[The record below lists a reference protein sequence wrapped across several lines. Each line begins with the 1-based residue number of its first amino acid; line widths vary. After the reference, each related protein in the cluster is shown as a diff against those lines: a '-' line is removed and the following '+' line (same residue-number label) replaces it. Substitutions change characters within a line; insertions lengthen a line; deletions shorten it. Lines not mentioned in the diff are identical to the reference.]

1 MGVFEGRSAIV
12 TGAAQ
17 GLGWAVAS
25 RLHAEGAR
33 VMLADIQGEK
43 VTAAAQ
49 RLDASGRT
57 ATGHMLDA
65 SSAAAANAMVEAA
78 QGAFGGLDML
88 VNVAGGSGMQRVERI
103 EDMTDDIF
111 DKIVGN
117 NLRATFLC
125 SRAAAPMLRKRGGAI
140 VNFATGS
147 IRGFSGRTTS
157 SAPLAYVSAKAGII
171 GFTNQLAADMRGDNV
186 AVSVIQP
193 GFVLTEPGAR
203 IHTIFQSMPKADQ
216 DAMLK
221 GRDLRPPQEI
231 GWAVAYMASRGM
243 EITATAVRLQ
253 GPIQS
258 LNLKLVRDPEGP
270 LASTGYLEAAG

>member
-1 MGVFEGRSAIV
+1 MGVFDGRAAIV

-25 RLHAEGAR
+25 RFHAEGAR

-43 VTAAAQ
+43 VAAAAQ
-49 RLDASGRT
+49 RLDPAGRT
-57 ATGHMLDA
+57 AVGHRLDA
-65 SSAAAANAMVEAA
+65 SSSDAANAMVEAA
-78 QGAFGGLDML
+78 QRALGGLDML

-103 EDMTDDIF
+103 EDMSDEIF
-111 DKIVGN
+111 DRIIAN

-125 SRAAAPMLRKRGGAI
+125 SRAAAPILRRKGGAI

-171 GFTNQLAADMRGDNV
+171 GFTNQLAADLRPDNV

-203 IHTIFQSMPKADQ
+203 IHTIFHAMPKEDQ
-216 DAMLK
+216 EAMLR
-221 GRDLRPPQEI
+221 GRDLRPPEEI
-231 GWAVAYMASRGM
+231 GWAVAYMASRGL

-253 GPIQS
+253 GPIRS
-258 LNLKLVRDPEGP
+258 LDLKLVRDPEGP
-270 LASTGYLEAAG
+270 LAATGYLEAA

>member
-1 MGVFEGRSAIV
+1 MGVFEGRAAIV

-25 RLHAEGAR
+25 RFHAEGAR
-33 VMLADIQGEK
+33 VMLADIQGQK

-49 RLDASGRT
+49 RLDLSGHT
-57 ATGHMLDA
+57 AIGHMLDA
-65 SSAAAANAMVEAA
+65 SSAEAANAMVDAA
-78 QGAFGGLDML
+78 VRAFGGLDML
-88 VNVAGGSGMQRVERI
+88 INVAGGSGVQRVERI
-103 EDMTDDIF
+103 EDMTDEIF
-111 DKIVGN
+111 DRIVAN

-125 SRAAAPMLRKRGGAI
+125 SRAAAPILRKRGGAI

-171 GFTNQLAADMRGDNV
+171 GFTNQLAADLKPNNV

-203 IHTIFQSMPKADQ
+203 IHTIFHSMPKEDQ
-216 DAMLK
+216 DNMLR
-221 GRDLRPPQEI
+221 GRELRPPDEI
-231 GWAVAYMASRGM
+231 GWAVAYMAAKGM
-243 EITATAVRLQ
+243 DITATAVRLQ

-270 LASTGYLEAAG
+270 LASTGWLEAV